1 MRTSTIAIFAAVMS
15 VGSVHA
21 DERIALVGSAILYD
35 GSIAGDGVGQDV
47 NVIRELARANPDVAK
62 IVLTGAFHMTG
73 YALDVAHAIE
83 ELGLTTE
90 IVGECTDACIY
101 MLVAGREWV
110 LGDGAKLGLRRRVVD
125 VSYLRDVYPEQA
137 LQYGWSD
144 GFGQAAMMYDRG
156 QSDMRWALLHL
167 VEHGVTLDFA
177 LRIFATP
184 REDMWWP
191 DRDALVEGGVI
202 GNLSTDSP

>member
-1 MRTSTIAIFAAVMS
+1 MQTSGLAFALVLLGACA
-15 VGSVHA
+15 VHA
-21 DERIALVGSAILYD
+21 DERIAIVGSAIRYN
-35 GSIAGDGVGQDV
+35 GSVAGDGVEADA
-47 NVIRELARANPDVAK
+47 NVIRELTRANPNVAK

-73 YALDVAHAIE
+73 YVLDVAHAVE

-101 MLVAGREWV
+101 LFVAGKERV

-125 VSYLRDVYPEQA
+125 VGYLRDVYPEQA
-137 LQYGWSD
+137 LQYGWAD
-144 GFGQAAMMYDRG
+144 EFGQAAMMYDRG

-167 VEHGVTLDFA
+167 VEHRVTLDFA

-202 GNLSTDSP
+202 GNLSTDHP